1 MNAPTRPRQTRRALA
16 TLTLLAAG
24 LTMTTQAR
32 AELYWDFAYS
42 GAGVSASGI
51 LITQDLADSSG
62 YYLAT
67 GILGQRNGSSITG
80 LQPVGTAIPLN
91 DPFEVDNLVRA
102 DGRLSSHGLGFATAS
117 GEYANIF
124 RAGWLSPAR
133 TVEFA
138 SRPALGSTTEEVVG
152 WQFSARTAPLPAVPE
167 PATAALLMAGVAL
180 VGTVA
185 ARRRAG

>member
-1 MNAPTRPRQTRRALA
+1 MTLRTPTRALTA
-16 TLTLLAAG
+16 IALLAAG
-24 LTMTTQAR
+24 LAVAAPAR

-51 LITQDLADSSG
+51 LITQDLVDGNG
-62 YYLAT
+62 YYLVT
-67 GILGQRNGSSITG
+67 GILGQRNGSTITG
-80 LQPVGTAIPLN
+80 LQPAGTAIPLN

-124 RAGWLSPAR
+124 RASWLTPAR

-138 SRPALGSTTEEVVG
+138 SQPALARTTEEVLS

-167 PATAALLMAGVAL
+167 PATAALLLAGVAL

>member
-1 MNAPTRPRQTRRALA
+1 MTSRTPTRALA
-16 TLTLLAAG
+16 AMAAG
-24 LTMTTQAR
+24 LALVLPAR

-51 LITQDLADSSG
+51 LITQEVPDGSG

-67 GILGQRNGSSITG
+67 GISGQRNGSAITG
-80 LQPVGTAIPLN
+80 LQPAGTAIPLN

-102 DGRLSSHGLGFATAS
+102 TGRLSSHGLGFATAS

-124 RAGWLSPAR
+124 RASWLTPAS

-138 SRPALGSTTEEVVG
+138 SDPALNRTTEEVVS

-167 PATAALLMAGVAL
+167 PATAALLLAGVAL

>member
-1 MNAPTRPRQTRRALA
+1 MTARTLNRAPAA
-16 TLTLLAAG
+16 IALLAAG
-24 LTMTTQAR
+24 LAALATPAR

-42 GAGVSASGI
+42 GTGVSASGI
-51 LITQDLADSSG
+51 LVTQDVPDGSG

-67 GILGQRNGSSITG
+67 GILGQRNGSTITG
-80 LQPVGTAIPLN
+80 LQPTGTAIPLN

-117 GEYANIF
+117 GEYANLF
-124 RAGWLSPAR
+124 RASWLSPAR

-138 SRPALGSTTEEVVG
+138 SRPALNGTTEEVVS
-152 WQFSARTAPLPAVPE
+152 WQFSARTEPLPAVPE
-167 PATAALLMAGVAL
+167 PASAALLLAGVAL
-180 VGTVA
+180 VGTMA